1 MPPDL
6 RVYLVLDPALT
17 GGRPPL
23 EIAAAALRGGVTA
36 LQLRWKSGPLREML
50 RLGEALRELCRH
62 HGVPFLV
69 NDRVDVALALDADGV
84 HVGQED
90 LPPEVARRL
99 LGPRALIGL
108 SARTPEQARAAEAA
122 GVDYLGTGSVFPTTS
137 KANPTL
143 IGLEGLAAVVR
154 STRLPVVA
162 IGGVSPENAAACI
175 RAGAVG
181 VAVISAITLAPDP
194 EAAARALRQAV
205 DAARAEREAS
215 GGRSGTTLSDG
226 GCP

>member
-17 GGRPPL
+17 AGRSPL
-23 EIAAAALRGGVTA
+23 EIAEGALRGGVAA

-50 RLGEALRELCRH
+50 RLGEALRELCRQ
-62 HGVPFLV
+62 HGVPFLI
-69 NDRVDVALALDADGV
+69 NDRVDVAMALGADGV
-84 HVGQED
+84 HLGQED

-99 LGPRALIGL
+99 LGPRALIGV
-108 SARTPEQARAAEAA
+108 SARTPEQAQAAEAA
-122 GVDYLGTGSVFPTTS
+122 GADYLGTGSVFPTAS

-143 IGLEGLAAVVR
+143 IGLEGLATVVR

-162 IGGVSPENAAACI
+162 IGGVNPENAAACI

-181 VAVISAITLAPDP
+181 VAVISAIAQAPDP
-194 EAAARALRQAV
+194 EAAARALRRAV
-205 DAARAEREAS
+205 EEALAEREK
-215 GGRSGTTLSDG
+215 R
-226 GCP
+226 

>member
-6 RVYLVLDPALT
+6 RVYLVLDPALAL
-17 GGRPPL
+17 GRSPV
-23 EIAAAALRGGVTA
+23 EIAEAALRGGVTA

-50 RLGEALRELCRH
+50 RVGKALRDLCRQ
-62 HGVPFLV
+62 HGVPFLI
-69 NDRVDVALALDADGV
+69 NDRVDVAMALDADGV
-84 HVGQED
+84 HLGQDD

-99 LGPRALIGL
+99 LGPHALIGV

-122 GVDYLGTGSVFPTTS
+122 GADYLGTGSVFPTTS
-137 KANPTL
+137 KANPIL

-162 IGGVSPENAAACI
+162 IGGVNPGNAGACI

-181 VAVISAITLAPDP
+181 VAVISAILQAPDP

-205 DAARAEREAS
+205 DQALAGRE
-215 GGRSGTTLSDG
+215 GH
-226 GCP
+226 